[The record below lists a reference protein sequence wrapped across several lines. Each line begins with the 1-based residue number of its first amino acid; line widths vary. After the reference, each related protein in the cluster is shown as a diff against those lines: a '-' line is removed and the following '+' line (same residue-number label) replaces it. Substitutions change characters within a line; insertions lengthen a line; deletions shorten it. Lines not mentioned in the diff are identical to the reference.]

1 MVQKY
6 PTDRNLEACK
16 KRCSISLN
24 SGQLKLKKTYHFSH
38 ISSQAKMNKVRNI
51 KGYSISKNGIILF
64 AQVYTSTSLES
75 NLAVNLKFKMWYTT
89 KSSAPS

>member
-6 PTDRNLEACK
+6 QQTETWRACK

-24 SGQLKLKKTYHFSH
+24 SGQLKLKKHIISH

-51 KGYSISKNGIILF
+51 KSW
-64 AQVYTSTSLES
+64 QVY
-75 NLAVNLKFKMWYTT
+75 LKMVLYCLHKYILVLLWR
-89 KSSAPS
+89 AIWL